1 MNKLLITGASGL
13 VGSRIAKQA
22 KGYLHES
29 MICCPD
35 SKLYDLT
42 VEEHVKQL
50 FRRHH
55 LPESP
60 LDTVVHCAARVG
72 GIGRNLNSPY
82 RQYTSNILMNT
93 NVIEQAAL
101 CGVKNLIAFSSV
113 CAFPAKAEV
122 IKEDVLHDG
131 EPYPAHRSY
140 AYSKR
145 MVDIQIEALM
155 KEYPQFNY
163 NYCSVIPGNIFGP
176 DDNFDLENG
185 HVVPSLIRKAHKAA
199 ELNQPLVVWGTGEAV
214 REFIYSE
221 DIAKACIRLL
231 LKDSMPQRILVS
243 GKAFK
248 IKEIAEIIAEFFNI
262 KLDFDSSK
270 PDGQMVRITDK
281 EVFNRTLPG
290 FEYTDIKESLHSTI
304 RWYCDNFPRVRGM

>member
-1 MNKLLITGASGL
+1 MITGASGL
-13 VGSRIAKQA
+13 VGSRVAKLA
-22 KGYLHES
+22 KSYVTEE
-29 MICCPD
+29 MVCCPD
-35 SKLYDLT
+35 SQVYDLT
-42 VEEHVKQL
+42 VEQHVKTL
-50 FRRHH
+50 FNRFHN
-55 LPESP
+55 PGSP

-82 RQYTSNILMNT
+82 RQYTSNVLMNT
-93 NVIEQAAL
+93 NIIEQAAIN
-101 CGVKNLIAFSSV
+101 GIKNLIAFSSV

-131 EPYPAHRSY
+131 EPFPAHRAY
-140 AYSKR
+140 AYAKR

-185 HVVPSLIRKAHKAA
+185 HVVPSLIRKAHRAA
-199 ELNQPLVVWGTGEAV
+199 ELGQPLVVWGTGEAV

-231 LKDSMPQRILVS
+231 LRGKMPQRILVS

-262 KLDFDSSK
+262 KLEFDSSK

-290 FEYTDIKESLHSTI
+290 FEYTDIKESLQSTI
-304 RWYCDNFPRVRGM
+304 RWYCDNFPRVRGI

>member
-1 MNKLLITGASGL
+1 VKKILITGASGL
-13 VGSRIAKQA
+13 VGSRVAKLA
-22 KGYLHES
+22 KSYVTEE
-29 MICCPD
+29 MVCCPD
-35 SKLYDLT
+35 SQVYDLT
-42 VEEHVKQL
+42 VEQHVKTL
-50 FRRHH
+50 FNRFHN
-55 LPESP
+55 PGSP

-82 RQYTSNILMNT
+82 RQYTSNVLMNT
-93 NVIEQAAL
+93 NIIEQAAIN
-101 CGVKNLIAFSSV
+101 GIKNLIAFSSV

-131 EPYPAHRSY
+131 EPFPAHRAY
-140 AYSKR
+140 AYAKR

-185 HVVPSLIRKAHKAA
+185 HVVPSLIRKAHRAA
-199 ELNQPLVVWGTGEAV
+199 ELGQPLVVWGTGEAV

-231 LKDSMPQRILVS
+231 LRGKMPQRILVS

-262 KLDFDSSK
+262 KLEFDSSK

-290 FEYTDIKESLHSTI
+290 FEYTDIKESLQSTI
-304 RWYCDNFPRVRGM
+304 RWYCDNFPRVRGI

>member
-1 MNKLLITGASGL
+1 VNKILITGASGL

-22 KGYLHES
+22 KGYIHES

-35 SKLYDLT
+35 SKVYDLT
-42 VEEHVKQL
+42 IEEHVKEL
-50 FRRHH
+50 FKRYH

-60 LDTVVHCAARVG
+60 IDTIVHCAARVG

-93 NVIEQAAL
+93 NIIEQAAL
-101 CGVKNLIAFSSV
+101 HGVKNLIAFSSV

-185 HVVPSLIRKAHKAA
+185 HVVPSLIRKAHRAA
-199 ELNQPLVVWGTGEAV
+199 ELGQPLVVWGTGEAI

-231 LKDSMPQRILVS
+231 LKDTMPQRILVS

-248 IKEIAEIIAEFFNI
+248 IKEIAEIIAEFFGI
-262 KLDFDSSK
+262 KLEFDSSK

-281 EVFNRTLPG
+281 EVFNRTLAG
-290 FEYTDIKESLHSTI
+290 FEYTDIKESLQSTI
-304 RWYCDNFPRVRGM
+304 RWYCDNFPRVRGI

>member
-1 MNKLLITGASGL
+1 MNKILITGASGL

-35 SKLYDLT
+35 SKIYDLT
-42 VEEHVKQL
+42 VEEHVKLL
-50 FRRHH
+50 FRRFHFN
-55 LPESP
+55 ESP
-60 LDTVVHCAARVG
+60 IDTIVHCAARVG

-93 NVIEQAAL
+93 NIIEQAAIH
-101 CGVKNLIAFSSV
+101 GVKNLIAFSSV
-113 CAFPAKAEV
+113 CAFPAKAEI
-122 IKEDVLHDG
+122 IKEDILHDG

-140 AYSKR
+140 AYAKR
-145 MVDIQIEALM
+145 MVDIQIESLM
-155 KEYPQFNY
+155 KEYPDFNY

-185 HVVPSLIRKAHKAA
+185 HVVPSLIRKAHRAA
-199 ELNQPLVVWGTGEAV
+199 ELGQPLVVWGTGEAV

-231 LKDSMPQRILVS
+231 LKDTMPQRILVS

-248 IKEIAEIIAEFFNI
+248 IKEIAQIIADYFNI
-262 KLDFDSSK
+262 QLEFDSSK

-281 EVFNRTLPG
+281 EIFSKTLPN

-304 RWYCDNFPRVRGM
+304 KWYCDNFPKIRGI

>member
-1 MNKLLITGASGL
+1 MEKILVTGGSGL
-13 VGSRIAKQA
+13 VGSAVVDTIQKAYPKAMVYSHCSGQ
-22 KGYLHES
+22 
-29 MICCPD
+29 
-35 SKLYDLT
+35 YDLT
-42 VEEHVKQL
+42 REKDVDYIYDTLHK
-50 FRRHH
+50 
-55 LPESP
+55 PGYK
-60 LDTVVHCAARVG
+60 LDAVIHCAARVG
-72 GIGRNLNSPY
+72 GIGRNLNTPY
-82 RQYTSNILMNT
+82 KQFISNILMNT
-93 NVIEQAAL
+93 LVIEGAVSR
-101 CGVKNLIAFSSV
+101 GIKNLIAFSSA
-113 CAFPAKAEV
+113 CAFPK
-122 IKEDVLHDG
+122 DVKVMSESNLHDG
-131 EPYPAHRSY
+131 EPFPAHRSY

-163 NYCSVIPGNIFGP
+163 NYCSVIPGSIFGP

-231 LKDSMPQRILVS
+231 LRDTMPQRILVS

-281 EVFNRTLPG
+281 EVFNHTLPG
-290 FEYTDIKESLHSTI
+290 FDYTDIKESLHSTI
-304 RWYCDNFPRVRGM
+304 RWYCDNFPRVRGI

>member
-13 VGSRIAKQA
+13 VGSRVAKQA
-22 KGYLHES
+22 RGYIHES

-35 SKLYDLT
+35 SKIYDLT
-42 VEEHVKQL
+42 VEEHVKLL
-50 FRRHH
+50 FRRFHSN
-55 LPESP
+55 ESP
-60 LDTVVHCAARVG
+60 IDTIVHCAARVG

-93 NVIEQAAL
+93 NIIEQAAIH
-101 CGVKNLIAFSSV
+101 GVKNLIAFSSV
-113 CAFPAKAEV
+113 CAFPAKSEV
-122 IKEDVLHDG
+122 IKEDILHDG

-140 AYSKR
+140 AYAKR
-145 MVDIQIEALM
+145 MVDIQIESLM
-155 KEYPQFNY
+155 KEYPDFNY

-185 HVVPSLIRKAHKAA
+185 HVVPSLIRKAHRAA
-199 ELNQPLVVWGTGEAV
+199 ELGQPLVVWGTGEAV

-231 LKDSMPQRILVS
+231 LKDTMPQRILVS

-248 IKEIAEIIAEFFNI
+248 IKEIAQIIADYFNI
-262 KLDFDSSK
+262 QLEFDSSK

-281 EVFNRTLPG
+281 EIFSKTLPN

-304 RWYCDNFPRVRGM
+304 KWYCDNFPKIRGI